1 MLISEIG
8 HGPVEIDL
16 VRSGLDDT
24 MRNTFQ
30 GIHDRNWAEKKV
42 GSYRIAAMSIAIE
55 KIYDSYRIMGI
66 YP

>member
-1 MLISEIG
+1 MIAKIG

-24 MRNTFQ
+24 MRIAFQ
-30 GIHDRNWAEKKV
+30 EIHERYWSEKKV
-42 GSYRIAAMSIAIE
+42 KSYRVAAMAISIE
-55 KIYDSYRIMGI
+55 KIYNSYRITGI